1 MRLTIRQLS
10 ADTYNKDGSIGLGNQ
25 ILTLLYGLVRIHTQQ
40 LLGMDEV
47 NLLGQERLQLTVA
60 FTNEELRTQDRSID
74 SLYDILQAL
83 QCSVFLPD
91 NSLPVPL
98 IHIERMQV
106 VQFLVSTDSIHISID
121 SVARLHIVFSQCQP
135 FPFGQRMNHL
145 GLLVSQILNR
155 KGHRTLHAIQV
166 IIDAKAFQ
174 HEQRSRHTTQP
185 QLRTQVL
192 LEEFL
197 NQFNALLRLFHVQ
210 FRPVINGQ

>member
-1 MRLTIRQLS
+1 MEIELPTVFFARQLQLTQQTFLVHTDSHGRQFHRTAQYRIPNQDVTIQSHEAIRVRCRPIIIVWSTTVMRLTIRQLS
-10 ADTYNKDGSIGLGNQ
+10 ADTDNKDGSIGLGNQ

-83 QCSVFLPD
+83 QRAVFLPD

-106 VQFLVSTDSIHISID
+106 VQFLVSTDSIHIGID

-135 FPFGQRMNHL
+135 FPFGQ
-145 GLLVSQILNR
+145 
-155 KGHRTLHAIQV
+155 
-166 IIDAKAFQ
+166 
-174 HEQRSRHTTQP
+174 
-185 QLRTQVL
+185 
-192 LEEFL
+192 
-197 NQFNALLRLFHVQ
+197 
-210 FRPVINGQ
+210 